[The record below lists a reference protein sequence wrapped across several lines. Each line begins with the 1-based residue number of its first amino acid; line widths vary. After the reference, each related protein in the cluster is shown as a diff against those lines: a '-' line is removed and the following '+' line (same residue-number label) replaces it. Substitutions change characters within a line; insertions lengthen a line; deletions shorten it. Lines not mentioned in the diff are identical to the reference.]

1 MTGSLLR
8 SGTVMRKLMLV
19 TALALGASAAQADN
33 GLFYLGAGISH
44 DKLSGF
50 TNSGVSFPDIDSNTS
65 WKVFAAI
72 RPISLFAVE
81 ADYLNL
87 GSQTGP
93 RICGFCCMAACSYI
107 ARSDAHAFAGYALGF
122 LPIPLPV
129 LDVYGKAGFAR
140 WKLNRSASGLGAGPP
155 FLAFSDRGT
164 AFAWGF
170 GAQAHIGKIGG
181 RLEYE
186 SFNIPNTDRA
196 RVISLAVFL
205 NLM

>member
-1 MTGSLLR
+1 MRRLL
-8 SGTVMRKLMLV
+8 LV
-19 TALALGASAAQADN
+19 TVLALGASAAQADN
-33 GLFYLGAGISH
+33 GLFYLGAGISQH

-50 TNSGVSFPDIDSNTS
+50 TNSGVSFPDINSSTS
-65 WKVFAAI
+65 WKVFAGF

-81 ADYLNL
+81 ADYLDL

-93 RICGFCCMAACSYI
+93 RVCTFIAGTLCCMAACQYS
-107 ARSDAHAFAGYALGF
+107 AHSDAQAFAGYALGF
-122 LPIPLPV
+122 LPIPVPF

-140 WKLNRSASGLGAGPP
+140 WKLNRSASGVGAHSSP

-164 AFAWGF
+164 AFAWGV
-170 GAQAHIGKIGG
+170 GAQAHIRNIGG

-186 SFNIPNTDRA
+186 SFNIPNTNRA